1 MMITAHV
8 PLGSHQFV
16 NPTMVFP
23 VEPDSPVTMYGRQI
37 GTVLEMRG
45 GAGGHT
51 LDVDVELM
59 VELDLSLGGPFSL
72 FTFDPPIP
80 ATPTPEDQTT

>member
-45 GAGGHT
+45 AGDGHT

-72 FTFDPPIP
+72 LTFDPP
-80 ATPTPEDQTT
+80 TPTPEDPTP